1 MAGSRWRGQSA
12 QGIQGFTLIEMLVV
26 FAVFAIMGVIASRI
40 VSSVINN
47 QQVLS
52 ERGVRLAE
60 VQRAM
65 QILQRDVMQL
75 SPRGIRDQLGD
86 AAEPLLIG
94 ADGLMEFTR
103 VGWRNPLA
111 QRRAELQRVG
121 YIMQDGDLYRAYWS
135 VLDRTPDSEPN
146 LQRLLGN
153 VNEIEFF
160 AVDVSGNEHS
170 FWPLLGDLA
179 ADPTAQLGAILVRID
194 IPPFGVV
201 ERLWTVA
208 SVP

>member
-1 MAGSRWRGQSA
+1 MNRRGLSA
-12 QGIQGFTLIEMLVV
+12 QIARPGSGFTLIEMLVV

-40 VSSVINN
+40 VSSVINS
-47 QQVLS
+47 QQMLS
-52 ERGVRLAE
+52 ERGMRLAE

-65 QILQRDVMQL
+65 EVIQRDVMQL

-86 AAEPLLIG
+86 PTEPLLIG

-103 VGWRNPLA
+103 AGWRNPLA

-121 YIMQDGDLYRAYWS
+121 YIVQDGDLYRAYWT

-153 VNEIEFF
+153 VREIEFS
-160 AVDVSGNEHS
+160 ALDVSGNEHS
-170 FWPLLGDLA
+170 FWPLPGDVA
-179 ADPTAQLGAILVRID
+179 ADPGAQLGAIMLRID
-194 IPPFGVV
+194 VPPFGVV
-201 ERLWTVA
+201 ERLWTV
-208 SVP
+208 PGLP

>member
-1 MAGSRWRGQSA
+1 MRRQPPPMRRSR
-12 QGIQGFTLIEMLVV
+12 GFTLLEMLVV
-26 FAVFAIMGVIASRI
+26 FAVFAIMGVMASQI
-40 VSSVINN
+40 VSRVLDN
-47 QQVLS
+47 QQRLN
-52 ERGVRLAE
+52 ERGTRLAE

-65 QILQRDVMQL
+65 QVMQRDVMQL
-75 SPRGIRDQLGD
+75 SSRSIRDQLGD
-86 AAEPLLIG
+86 PGEALLIG

-103 VGWRNPLA
+103 AGWRNPMAL
-111 QRRAELQRVG
+111 RRAHLQRVG
-121 YIMQDGDLYRAYWS
+121 YVMQDGDLYRAYWP

-146 LQRLLGN
+146 LQRLLSDVGE
-153 VNEIEFF
+153 VEFF